1 MFGQQEPQPLLTCGA
16 EHPVFNYW
24 LGRLGGHR
32 DSDALCGREGHQSY
46 NWNKTIPVM
55 RDKDFFLTPCVRQKE
70 KVGAGK

>member
-24 LGRLGGHR
+24 LGRLGDRR
-32 DSDALCGREGHQSY
+32 DRNALCGQEGHQSY

-55 RDKDFFLTPCVRQKE
+55 RNKDFFLNSVCE
-70 KVGAGK
+70 AEEESGSW